1 MGSKRKLE
9 PSGPD
14 GPDGAYVPVTNR
26 KVTKVTKAPKV
37 QITKETPRVFD
48 ITEIAEA
55 AEFMRSNG
63 FVVVKAGF
71 SQEVLDECILENFR
85 ASVLD
90 EPGIKPEHRLV
101 VRCPATKRPLDI
113 GDPGDRATMLR
124 VLKSPLDRATREDFT
139 ARWCMHRGFG
149 ACCNPAVFHLPSVWK
164 VREALYPVA
173 RALTGTEALWVDVNR
188 SIQKL
193 QGQGEEEFLHW
204 DCDPLAPF
212 PSNGPDGN
220 GPEDAQASQTQASQ
234 ICGKFVYTT
243 SRFVCVPGTHTEEF
257 ARLFAEHYASL
268 YPNAQPNTAKFGLDP
283 TKSDPLVL
291 FAKQREFSVPEGC
304 AVFWHPRL
312 LHGQTK
318 TPLDEPIEFGMY
330 VGYFAAGSRPEYLDA
345 CGATELD
352 DRIGSFTEGRAPKLW
367 PSFDPVHFYPK
378 RWQNFPS
385 ALETQ
390 IARRTGPS
398 VTTRVTKSG
407 KTVPHLVPVPDPHY
421 VPPVLSLT
429 GMRLLGLVAY

>member
-1 MGSKRKLE
+1 MK
-9 PSGPD
+9 
-14 GPDGAYVPVTNR
+14 
-26 KVTKVTKAPKV
+26 
-37 QITKETPRVFD
+37 KETPRVFD
-48 ITEIAEA
+48 ITEIDEA
-55 AEFMRSNG
+55 AAFMRSNG

-71 SQEVLDECILENFR
+71 PKEFIDECILENFR

-90 EPGIKPEHRLV
+90 EPGIKPEHKLV

-113 GDPGDRATMLR
+113 GDPGDREKMLR

-149 ACCNPAVFHLPSVWK
+149 ACCNPAVFNLPSVWK
-164 VREALYPVA
+164 VREALCPVA
-173 RALTGTEALWVDVNR
+173 RAFTDTEELWVDVNR

-193 QGQGEEEFLHW
+193 PGQGEEEFLHW
-204 DCDPLAPF
+204 DCNPLAPFPAPF
-212 PSNGPDGN
+212 PSNGPDG
-220 GPEDAQASQTQASQ
+220 PEDTQVSQTQASQ
-234 ICGKFVYTT
+234 ICGKFAYTP

-257 ARLFAEHYASL
+257 AASFAEHYASL
-268 YPNAQPNTAKFGLDP
+268 YPNAQPNAAKFGLDP
-283 TKSDPLVL
+283 TKSDPLAL

-378 RWQNFPS
+378 RWQNFPKP
-385 ALETQ
+385 LEAQ

-407 KTVPHLVPVPDPHY
+407 KPAPHLVPVPDPNY
-421 VPPVLSLT
+421 TPPVLSLT